1 KDEPENGAGEEQ
13 DAAGAGRRLT
23 DPTRSGRGQERD
35 QPERGQDRRPQR
47 PAGGEVAERPLPFRR
62 VGGGTAE
69 PGKAVPGGAT
79 EEKEGGGGPERALA
93 AARIA
98 EWRGYGHDAG
108 AITAGEY
115 SVRASAARVLRCPV
129 HVRAPCPPGVPS
141 PSPR

>member
-1 KDEPENGAGEEQ
+1 
-13 DAAGAGRRLT
+13 
-23 DPTRSGRGQERD
+23 
-35 QPERGQDRRPQR
+35 
-47 PAGGEVAERPLPFRR
+47 R

-129 HVRAPCPPGVPS
+129 HVRAPCPPGVPA
-141 PSPR
+141 PSPRRLRRRRLALRPRARPLRGVEHGDP